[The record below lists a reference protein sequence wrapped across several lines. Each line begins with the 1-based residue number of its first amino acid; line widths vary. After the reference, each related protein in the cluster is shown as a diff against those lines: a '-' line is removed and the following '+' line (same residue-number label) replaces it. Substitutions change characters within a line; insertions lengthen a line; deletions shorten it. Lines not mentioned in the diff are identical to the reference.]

1 MAPAPSGPTPMSVA
15 DRMKMQVANAAAL
28 KRLQLDPGNLA
39 RVATALNEGNS
50 LASDPLVQDLAGLSE
65 ATIRSTYGD
74 EGVTAQRLIRAE
86 QENIERGRNASRTA
100 AQVAGDTALG
110 VGAGA
115 VAGIGSIAALIGGGI
130 NPDIGAGITALSN
143 GVSEGIRGFQS
154 EELRTKKELGALRDK
169 LDREDNAAL
178 RAREEAD
185 GAGGLMPALRQIGR
199 DMADKGA
206 DLWNNPALAG
216 DLGAEGIGSLASSIG
231 IGGLLAKGS
240 AKAIL
245 AARGIT
251 GEAATKFLASPA
263 GAEFVSRVAKGS
275 MTGSIALQEGAGAYT
290 QAVTEIANMGEDE
303 LMQSSPEYVRM
314 REAGKSHEE
323 ARNEIANEAG
333 LIAASITGVAAVPA
347 AGLVSGLE
355 GRLLGSVAGR
365 SAADAID
372 TAAGV
377 SRRGIMD
384 AAGEVAG
391 ATARET
397 VEEGLQNAS
406 SQVATNYAIGRE
418 ADPDRQLTEG
428 VGGSLVEGAVA
439 GGIMGASLRS
449 HRLPIGAAQT
459 AYDGAKAGIKA
470 ALGARDR
477 AAEAADPN
485 NLDNTTD
492 AIDRLFTPVETAA
505 SGPEVASPPGSTDPA
520 ATAAPTEP
528 AAPVEQAASTAPK
541 EGQEPA
547 SFDPVQEIKRR
558 SLITGQEMNDLP
570 PEIRKMV
577 LGEGDVVPAEASAER
592 KNILKEVLK
601 EVTTGT
607 NWSKEDKAK
616 GALWLNEQVSWI
628 EGLESDARVQA
639 IDNPVWNGARDA
651 ARTIKAN
658 RELKAIRDSVAE
670 LTSADLGA
678 MPKVTA
684 ENAGSQEVQ
693 DAVNTQVSLAA
704 VNPTGIDT
712 GFVRSV
718 LAQVTPEKRQ
728 VLETA
733 LVLVEEFGANQEA
746 KEAIAQEATDRMM
759 QAKGETR
766 SREEV
771 HDDIIGKA
779 QNSDTVEAVAVDY
792 TSLKD
797 HITRVASAV
806 KAGRL
811 EDAQASLDQLRKF
824 AQHMRYKAL
833 AARESASL
841 NRSHNNKVYYRTWNG
856 SRWLDGE
863 EGNAVYIA
871 PGSLASVRTGQFINL
886 DMQSALKTYN
896 SLVKI
901 YGGSLKGK
909 EIPIPAMPPLFNTR
923 KINAPAKPAPAQ
935 PPEAKAPAAPG
946 PHKTGGMSDVS
957 LAQEEAAAAEA
968 KRKTEEEA
976 AAKAKADAEAA
987 AKKKAEEEAA
997 AAAAAVRVVLP
1008 IRTQYTAKDQKKSD
1022 KANRFIG
1029 RGSSS
1034 SSTNAYTKAWGNRA
1048 NSGETRPYTAED
1060 VIFVSAEGARNGRL
1074 SADEKEL
1081 SLAVKAGATFITDTA
1096 ADRDRSYNVGERE
1109 VASFLA
1115 QHGYEEVE
1123 PGVWKPVAAA
1133 SNQEGD
1139 QDETGGEDTPEEILT
1154 TEKLTFPKLPKLK
1167 GEMEVSH
1174 FEQTYS
1180 VTATPAMVHEEGPLE
1195 FVYGK
1200 LKDFYRDPVKSVKEL
1215 KLKYVPSEQA
1225 VRAVGSI
1232 IGYKDGSLNVV
1243 GQMINR
1249 MNGYL
1254 VKNTVSLKGTVKE
1267 SPLARAAKL
1276 DGDETTKPNFK
1287 LFALV
1292 DTETGQFE
1300 PSLLEAGILAM
1311 VHWSLSTPRPPKKDL
1326 SDLARDLGV
1335 KETELTQK
1343 NVRDLQSGVSQDM
1356 AVKSLAATILK
1367 FWGAR
1372 ENNKRTISDT
1382 QGIAISMAGVL
1393 LRQGVGLTHQ
1403 MKEVRIDQA
1412 SGKPKITY
1420 IYTTGIPGLSEDKRT
1435 ALRGVSYMI
1444 GDIVTG
1450 ESNAPYHFDET
1461 PKADT
1466 KMSGNPI
1473 RGESKRMGEA
1483 VRNHNRIGY
1492 RRNGP
1497 VLSFMSKALGRDTW
1511 LALRGYRKISEAEKA
1526 VMNRNHLDMIEGKNN
1541 QLEWAYDGVMAHDE
1555 ALAAYA
1561 RANPEKNPDEVISH
1575 FEHEQKSN
1583 QRIHAQ
1589 GFNVQASKPLREALV
1604 ATMSKLDLSR
1614 QDDKTRFWV
1623 AVGQNFGLAK
1633 TEGMRNSVVAQDM
1646 ITKVPAAFAAPL
1658 ARIRDW
1664 LAKGQETEWTAEER
1678 SLFDTELRA
1687 ATKAAGTAVTD
1698 KLIHGLVAVAEY
1710 QLAVGDGPLV
1720 LADTEGKTPFTT
1732 ALSLEADG
1740 KTNGPLHALWH
1751 FTTGAFS
1758 GKWLRQI
1765 ARGGVFLNH
1774 KTMTLNQWVNGSKT
1788 PKGEQGDGEDNYGS
1802 TGALADKKFQGL
1814 RAEVKELE
1822 DKGIQGIFEATAR
1835 LAGFFLADNPL
1846 MQLKADR
1853 DEQTGEISLQI
1864 TRGFAK
1870 NPYTITI
1877 YGSGRNGIAGKVAH
1891 EISKEFYTLL
1901 STMISDLANGAT
1913 DRDTQIDL
1921 RKSGRLQFY
1930 PEMLNDLALVTG
1942 ERISRRVSKNKVIW
1956 ESDTTTK
1963 SGKEPDY
1970 LDLSRSM
1977 NLGQLTNLSLGS
1989 GQMEMMRDN
1998 LLTVLINPL
2007 GDAIDAELGNVKATM
2022 SAIQGVTQAMGAFMQ
2037 DRFKERV
2044 KALLDQ
2050 KRADGTLNETDLLSR
2065 NDYNQIFR
2073 ELAPYGAVI
2082 TDADGESGDHLLL
2095 SGSEEVATERVQRGP
2110 NDEGFSNLVA
2120 PQPEDVGVGA
2130 APLITISRS
2139 DAEMMVNYY
2148 AGEVAEELMA
2158 ATPVFDGLEMALQHL
2173 SKISQAINKAQLDS
2187 LFKSPLS
2194 DVARSFRDWLSTQDV
2209 TGRKLK
2215 DVTDPLALLK
2225 MLNGLQNAVFA
2236 KAKMDGFVIEA
2247 LEKLGDEHREL
2258 FYFLTEDE
2266 PGRSYTRIE
2275 DRLIKRLDGNV
2286 MGGMTGEEKNKNAKA
2301 FKKSPAYAALAD
2313 VLREAVN
2320 EKIPQAAEHVEE
2332 MALQDQA
2339 RKAVLE
2345 SMGISGSHMASWED
2359 VAFHEGEIIEVLD
2372 EDAVIKGDLAYGTDA
2387 YFDALAEKMNE
2398 RARAE
2403 YLRLKGTK
2411 REAKASPV
2419 VQPENAA
2426 LKAKLLGLKSVKP
2439 VEGTGLVRFSAEL
2452 LQHGF
2457 TSTTASREAR
2467 ILVKALSNHLPK
2479 GFSVVVGSAEEI
2491 REWRKKVHR
2500 TQPRLD
2506 GNGEVV
2512 ETKGEVDLQN
2522 KTIFL
2527 SNVAEETI
2535 LHELWH
2541 AAADGVLG
2549 RAYFEGEGKANPLN
2563 EVQKKAFA
2571 NLESLMDQFMELAL
2585 EDRNS
2590 PEGQALATAQEEIRF
2605 HLGSGKLDSKL
2616 AAMQEFLAWTL
2627 TNQNLKN
2634 LGQRTRVKVKLIR
2647 IAHAALAGIRK
2658 LFGLPDGTP
2667 MDLFSSIQRNAA
2679 QLLHADGQDLEA
2691 AEARAKEAR
2700 EVERSILAQ
2709 LSPPGSNQLGG
2720 MSQSEID
2727 RLDRMAKSF
2736 DEKVTDALNANGK
2749 PDVINQGIRDKL
2761 LVDAQSSLALFETA
2775 GFNFAPL
2782 QKELFLKIQMAMATG
2797 VELNRGALVRLETV
2811 FQHVLRNLDDQSFLP
2826 VILAGTGRDVSQAV
2840 ASEKAQSTR
2849 LFEAL
2854 TGTTGTVVDEQGRT
2868 SILPNFLALALID
2881 SGLRQVLS
2889 GVTLNKVKSLRLG
2902 PNVAVDDWLE
2912 SFGSSLMNELEIA
2925 VSGQGKGKF
2934 SDTNVAS
2941 ILDALAHGLLKT
2953 EASRGNRVEQVI
2965 DTATTRIQDIGQTG
2979 LDKAGD
2985 ALKSGADK
2993 LTAMTSKMTGMR
3005 AEIRNGLA
3013 SSLRVLGS
3021 NLKKDNKAPLNEV
3034 LVSLANGWNV
3044 PLVLQPLT
3052 KLLAELAGQTDSN
3065 AFVYALVNKG
3075 KGLVQK
3081 VRQDARVDVPDFLA
3095 SQFKTKLPKE
3105 TWEALT
3111 MVFAKTDLAAL
3122 FDQFSLDDGID
3133 LLTDPVNQTNLMT
3146 ALKLEIERRAGKKFR
3161 ADKML
3166 ELGDDLA
3173 RSMMTGEVARGN
3185 NGLLRN
3191 AHAIALLVGHPGEA
3205 RKVQGSQK
3213 GKLVFEEPDPELVKA
3228 IDQYVTLKAIEK
3240 LDPTHLNTVAN
3251 LINSD
3256 REAIR
3261 ILVRFTADLRL
3272 KELNRGAGRNGR
3284 MNAWKGYIP
3293 EETQEGVAFVVR
3305 PESDARTMAK
3315 LGYQRLGP
3323 YEGSGFESEPMA
3335 QYVSAVAGKAPFLQG
3350 ALQTV
3355 EQSIGGVDP
3364 RLGITTALGRSGG
3377 VIMGQDL
3384 SDLERRR
3391 VLWTN
3396 NLRPGTL
3403 RNRHW
3408 QESGEPLKPVY
3419 DDQTGQLIAY
3429 ERHIKPEFA
3438 AALKRNSQLHEML
3451 GAWAGRQLEE
3461 QLSLDFNDRAIQE
3474 LHAAYAADVAKGRAG
3489 EYVNIADKLF
3499 KDARV
3504 REAWQM
3510 MPRAVRAQAEAI
3522 YGARDTFWVRK
3533 DLVDNVVG
3541 YRVPSVAEL
3550 WTGRGN
3556 INDQFRKTVTDF
3568 TRAVFGDQ
3576 AFRNMVMA
3584 ERGAQTVVSLAK
3596 NNIVVRSVRV
3606 AAANLAGNMGQLSI
3620 RGVPW
3625 TVILGSMPRKLA
3637 EVGRLEKNHRRITEI
3652 GILMARHAGNTVELE
3667 RLEAEK
3673 KSLEDSSKRLSIHD
3687 LVEAGEF
3694 SPISDGL
3701 SEFDAAI
3708 STGTWAE
3715 KIDELANKVPER
3727 MGTLARY
3734 AVVSQSTALY
3744 KGLSRAVNYGDFL
3757 ARSVLYDHYRG
3768 KGVSKEEALKR
3779 VRSEFVAYNIL
3790 PGSVRSYADSLGMTP
3805 FWTYKIR
3812 MVSVAMNM
3820 LKTDPLRVLMLNA
3833 GSGFLPDVPGVNLG
3847 SAVEDNFLSQAVTGD
3862 LGRMTGWDWIW
3873 RAPGMNPWVSAL

>member
-1 MAPAPSGPTPMSVA
+1 MSDPRTPFGFSLDDLASIGSPAPMSVEDRMGMAGVPAAPAVPPMSVA
-15 DRMKMQVANAAAL
+15 DRMKMQVMNAANL
-28 KRLQLDPGNLA
+28 KKLALDPGNLA
-39 RVATALNEGNS
+39 RVATALNEGND
-50 LASDPLVQDLAGLSE
+50 LGADPLVQELSGLSE
-65 ATIRSTYGD
+65 AEIWRRYGD
-74 EGVTAQRLIRAE
+74 EGVSASRQIKAE
-86 QENIERGRNASRTA
+86 QVRIEQLRNDPSSLG
-100 AQVAGDTALG
+100 QVAGDTALG

-115 VAGIGSIAALIGGGI
+115 VASIGSIAALIGGGI

-199 DMADKGA
+199 DMADKVA

-231 IGGLLAKGS
+231 IGSLLAKGS

-263 GAEFVSRVAKGS
+263 GAEFVSRVANGS
-275 MTGSIALQEGAGAYT
+275 MVGSIALQEGAGAYT

-323 ARNEIANEAG
+323 ARNDIANEAG

-377 SRRGIMD
+377 SRRGIMG
-384 AAGEVAG
+384 AAGEVAE

-418 ADPDRQLTEG
+418 ADPERQLTEG

-439 GGIMGASLRS
+439 GGIMGASLRA
-449 HRLPIGAAQT
+449 HRLPVGAAQT
-459 AYDGAKAGIKA
+459 TWDGAKAGVQA

-485 NLDNTTD
+485 NLANTTD

-628 EGLESDARVQA
+628 DGLESDARVQA
-639 IDNPVWNGARDA
+639 IDNPVWNGAKDA

-766 SREEV
+766 SYETV
-771 HDDIIGKA
+771 HADIIGKA

-797 HITRVASAV
+797 HITRVVSAV

-833 AARESASL
+833 AARESMSL

-856 SRWLDGE
+856 SRWLEGE

-923 KINAPAKPAPAQ
+923 KINVPAKPAPAPAPAK
-935 PPEAKAPAAPG
+935 PPEATAPAAPG
-946 PHKTGGMSDVS
+946 PRKTGGTSDVS

-976 AAKAKADAEAA
+976 VAKAKADAEAA

-997 AAAAAVRVVLP
+997 AAAAA
-1008 IRTQYTAKDQKKSD
+1008 
-1022 KANRFIG
+1022 
-1029 RGSSS
+1029 
-1034 SSTNAYTKAWGNRA
+1034 
-1048 NSGETRPYTAED
+1048 
-1060 VIFVSAEGARNGRL
+1060 
-1074 SADEKEL
+1074 
-1081 SLAVKAGATFITDTA
+1081 
-1096 ADRDRSYNVGERE
+1096 
-1109 VASFLA
+1109 
-1115 QHGYEEVE
+1115 
-1123 PGVWKPVAAA
+1123 
-1133 SNQEGD
+1133 NQEGD
-1139 QDETGGEDTPEEILT
+1139 APPVVPA
-1154 TEKLTFPKLPKLK
+1154 EKLTFPKLPKLK
-1167 GEMEVSH
+1167 GETEVSH

-1225 VRAVGSI
+1225 VRAIGSI

-1254 VKNTVSLKGTVKE
+1254 VKNTVSLRGTVKE

-1276 DGDETTKPNFK
+1276 DGDETTKPSFK

-1292 DTETGQFE
+1292 NTETGQFE

-1311 VHWSLSTPRPPKKDL
+1311 VHWSMSTPRPPKKDL
-1326 SDLARDLGV
+1326 SDLARDLSV
-1335 KETELTQK
+1335 KETDLTQK
-1343 NVRDLQSGVSQDM
+1343 NVRDLQSGVSQDA
-1356 AVKSLAATILK
+1356 AVQSLAATILK
-1367 FWGAR
+1367 FWGAK

-1466 KMSGNPI
+1466 RMSGNPI
-1473 RGESKRMGEA
+1473 RGESKRMEKA

-1497 VLSFMSKALGRDTW
+1497 VLSFMSKALGRDAW

-1555 ALAAYA
+1555 ALAAYV
-1561 RANPEKNPDEVISH
+1561 RANPEKSPDEVISH

-1604 ATMSKLDLSR
+1604 ATMSELDLSR

-1646 ITKVPAAFAAPL
+1646 ITKVPVAFVAPL

-1678 SLFDTELRA
+1678 SLFDAELKA
-1687 ATKAAGTAVTD
+1687 AIKAAGTAVTD

-1720 LADTEGKTPFTT
+1720 LADTEGKIPFTT

-1751 FTTGAFS
+1751 FTTEAFS

-1822 DKGIQGIFEATAR
+1822 DKRIQGIFEATAR

-1891 EISKEFYTLL
+1891 EISKGLYTLL
-1901 STMISDLANGAT
+1901 STMISDLTNGAT

-1921 RKSGRLQFY
+1921 RNSGRLQFY

-1963 SGKEPDY
+1963 SGSEPDY
-1970 LDLSRSM
+1970 LNLSRSM

-2007 GDAIDAELGNVKATM
+2007 GDAIDAELGNVKVTM

-2158 ATPVFDGLEMALQHL
+2158 TTPVFDGLEMALQHL

-2215 DVTDPLALLK
+2215 GVTDPLALLK

-2236 KAKMDGFVIEA
+2236 KAKMDGFAIEA

-2286 MGGMTGEEKNKNAKA
+2286 RGGMTPEEKNKNAKA

-2320 EKIPQAAEHVEE
+2320 EKIPQAAERVEE

-2339 RKAVLE
+2339 RKAVLQ

-2372 EDAVIKGDLAYGTDA
+2372 EDAVIEEDLAYGTDA

-2426 LKAKLLGLKSVKP
+2426 LKAKLLGLKSVEP
-2439 VEGTGLVRFSAEL
+2439 VKGTGLVRFSAEL

-2491 REWRKKVHR
+2491 REWRKKVHQ

-2590 PEGQALATAQEEIRF
+2590 PEGQALATAQDEIRF

-2700 EVERSILAQ
+2700 SAERSILAQ
-2709 LSPPGSNQLGG
+2709 LSPHGSNPLGG

-2749 PDVINQGIRDKL
+2749 PDVINDTIRQGL
-2761 LVDAQSSLALFETA
+2761 LADAQTSLALFENA
-2775 GFNFAPL
+2775 GFSFVPL

-2881 SGLRQVLS
+2881 PGLRQVLS
-2889 GVTLNKVKSLRLG
+2889 SVTLDKVKSLRLG

-2912 SFGSSLMNELEIA
+2912 SFGSAMMNELEIA
-2925 VSGQGKGKF
+2925 VSGHGKGKF
-2934 SDTNVAS
+2934 SDTNVAT

-2953 EASRGNRVEQVI
+2953 EASRGTRVEQVI
-2965 DTATTRIQDIGQTG
+2965 DRATTRIQDIGQTG
-2979 LDKAGD
+2979 LDKVGD

-3013 SSLRVLGS
+3013 SSLHVLGS

-3052 KLLAELAGQTDSN
+3052 KLLTELAGQTDSN

-3095 SQFKTKLPKE
+3095 SQFKGKLSKE

-3173 RSMMTGEVARGN
+3173 RHMMTGEVARGN

-3205 RKVQGSQK
+3205 RKIHGIKK
-3213 GKLVFEEPDPELVKA
+3213 GKLVFQEPDPELVKA
-3228 IDQYVTLKAIEK
+3228 IDQYITLKAIEG
-3240 LDPTHLNTVAN
+3240 LDPAHLKAAAD
-3251 LINSD
+3251 LIASD

-3261 ILVRFTADLRL
+3261 MLVRFTADLRL
-3272 KELNRGAGRNGR
+3272 KELTRQASANGR
-3284 MNAWKGYIP
+3284 MNAWKGYVP

-3305 PESDARTMAK
+3305 PESNARKMK
-3315 LGYQRLGP
+3315 QLGYQRLGA

-3335 QYVSAVAGKAPFLQG
+3335 YFVSAVAGNAPFLQG
-3350 ALQTV
+3350 VLQTV
-3355 EQSIGGVDP
+3355 EQSMAGVDP

-3377 VIMGQDL
+3377 VIMGEDL
-3384 SDLERRR
+3384 SDIERRR
-3391 VLWTN
+3391 VMWTN
-3396 NLRPGTL
+3396 QLRPGTL
-3403 RNRHW
+3403 RNKNW

-3419 DDQTGQLIAY
+3419 DGQTGQLIAY
-3429 ERHIKPEFA
+3429 ERHIKPEFS

-3461 QLSLDFNDRAIQE
+3461 QLSLDFNDKAIKE
-3474 LHAAYAADVAKGRAG
+3474 LYAAYTADVAKGRAG
-3489 EYVNIADKLF
+3489 EYVNIADRLF

-3504 REAWQM
+3504 RDAWYM
-3510 MPRAVRAQAEAI
+3510 MPRAVKTQAEAI

-3550 WTGRGN
+3550 WTGKGN
-3556 INDQFRKTVTDF
+3556 INDQFRKAMTDF

-3701 SEFDAAI
+3701 SEFDVAI

-3790 PGSVRSYADSLGMTP
+3790 PGSVRSYVDSLGMTP